1 MSALGLDRT
10 EAGPPHGGLTFGGG
24 NTMAKL
30 DIDDGLYDDEV
41 PKIYVLSDSRG
52 ETANTVVLAAAAQF
66 GKDSVEIERLSN
78 VTDVQTV
85 RDFFDK
91 NYEPNRP
98 TAVFHTFANGV
109 LRREIR
115 RELDRRGIPSIDL
128 LGPAVTVL
136 STLTGEEPTH
146 AIGAT
151 YGK

>member
-1 MSALGLDRT
+1 
-10 EAGPPHGGLTFGGG
+10 
-24 NTMAKL
+24 MAKL

-66 GKDSVEIERLSN
+66 SKDSVEIERLSN

>member
-1 MSALGLDRT
+1 
-10 EAGPPHGGLTFGGG
+10 
-24 NTMAKL
+24 MAKL

-98 TAVFHTFANGV
+98 TAVFHTFANGA

>member
-1 MSALGLDRT
+1 
-10 EAGPPHGGLTFGGG
+10 
-24 NTMAKL
+24 MAKL

-85 RDFFDK
+85 SDFFDK